1 MRSDRAIISLL
12 YWVGWVM
19 SSALKTTAQPEAQ
32 LSPQQK
38 KLNRLIEHIEQQ
50 KQELAA

>member
-1 MRSDRAIISLL
+1 
-12 YWVGWVM
+12 M

-38 KLNRLIEHIEQQ
+38 KLNRLIERIEQQ
-50 KQELAA
+50 KKELVTWKNAQADIQN